1 MLGSNMADAK
11 GREDKGKGRG
21 DGGRDL
27 AQCPPKKNWRR
38 APYEW

>member
-21 DGGRDL
+21 DGERDL
-27 AQCPPKKNWRR
+27 AHPKNWRR
-38 APYEW
+38 SCPV

>member
-21 DGGRDL
+21 DEERDL
-27 AQCPPKKNWRR
+27 AHPKKWSRSC
-38 APYEW
+38 PV

>member
-21 DGGRDL
+21 DGERDL
-27 AQCPPKKNWRR
+27 AHPKIGVVR

>member
-11 GREDKGKGRG
+11 GREDKGKARG

-27 AQCPPKKNWRR
+27 AHPKKFGVVR